1 MVIYLLNNNLIEN
14 FSTTAAEKAR
24 EAREAAE
31 KAAKNAAKQV
41 KAANYYATT
50 AAKYATAAETKKKLI
65 VAKIPVVS
73 TNPNDIYI
81 PIAYPT
87 REDAKVAKTS
97 MKNTRVTSSSAI
109 KYAEEAAEKAEEAAK
124 FAEDAK
130 SAEAAEDAKAA
141 AKFAEEAAE
150 KAEEA
155 ARFVEAAE
163 EAAEKAEEVARFV
176 EAAEKAAREARRS
189 AFKTWAG
196 WGHRV
201 TAAAKD
207 EEETEEEE
215 TEEEETEEE
224 TEEKETEEEETEEE
238 EYSPDVENYGSLGVI
253 QDFFTHF
260 MSTVVITDTLDSF
273 AIENFTEDDTDS
285 ELKQLLTALRFIQFD
300 RTLNTKDYN
309 LLDSNGKYLITTN
322 MLKNIKQITNEHL
335 ERAHDN
341 DEVTIDDVVT
351 GDNINENYQFHYIEH
366 DATDG
371 YEYVTLDVDITKGK
385 YTLKKNIKKATSG
398 ALSTEYKN
406 VHNFLVKEK
415 LRQYLKDDLFQLF
428 SRPVKD
434 IDELSDPTDNK
445 AFKHFT
451 EGDYLYDKSL
461 IDIILELEHYIKH
474 NTVTVNDR
482 TADPNK
488 YNLFKSIYD
497 FMVSTSSVTNSDPEN
512 SLIMDIVAF
521 KDSIDESKQKIK
533 DKRNKIYTYLS
544 RDENYTKTLKTKR
557 IMLYLSIAAFIVV
570 SVFYGG
576 ILYTNS
582 MTNPEKSTIVLVAA
596 SLILFTNMV
605 LYIMRFNYQ
614 SRETFQASTEIFVTN
629 TIYGFTAVA
638 GDTSQA
644 DIAVPEIM
652 KELCIRYVNILSKEI
667 KNEYYDALYV
677 SQKKDKEL
685 LEKLE
690 KEHNIKSHFHQ
701 LKNNL
706 SHFKINETKEYSK
719 LSQLA
724 IVLISL
730 VAILYLT
737 VLQDTIDMEIFNI
750 VSGLTFII
758 FVTYV
763 LLTVKSIML
772 RDKYDWDRFNWTV
785 KNLNSN
791 IKSEQCPLP
800 GFPN

>member
-1 MVIYLLNNNLIEN
+1 MTTTPGVMKSFLDKITATSIE
-14 FSTTAAEKAR
+14 
-24 EAREAAE
+24 
-31 KAAKNAAKQV
+31 
-41 KAANYYATT
+41 
-50 AAKYATAAETKKKLI
+50 
-65 VAKIPVVS
+65 
-73 TNPNDIYI
+73 
-81 PIAYPT
+81 
-87 REDAKVAKTS
+87 
-97 MKNTRVTSSSAI
+97 
-109 KYAEEAAEKAEEAAK
+109 
-124 FAEDAK
+124 
-130 SAEAAEDAKAA
+130 
-141 AKFAEEAAE
+141 
-150 KAEEA
+150 
-155 ARFVEAAE
+155 
-163 EAAEKAEEVARFV
+163 
-176 EAAEKAAREARRS
+176 
-189 AFKTWAG
+189 
-196 WGHRV
+196 
-201 TAAAKD
+201 
-207 EEETEEEE
+207 
-215 TEEEETEEE
+215 
-224 TEEKETEEEETEEE
+224 
-238 EYSPDVENYGSLGVI
+238 
-253 QDFFTHF
+253 
-260 MSTVVITDTLDSF
+260 
-273 AIENFTEDDTDS
+273 DS
-285 ELKQLLTALRFIQFD
+285 ELNQLVNALRFIQFD
-300 RTLNTKDYN
+300 RTLVATDATGNITGDMITKIEEIT
-309 LLDSNGKYLITTN
+309 DSGLNSGTFDATTTTAAN
-322 MLKNIKQITNEHL
+322 QAATAATAATATAAAAAATAAAAAATADDKTASTAAAAAAATAVAAVKDITN
-335 ERAHDN
+335 RN
-341 DEVTIDDVVT
+341 
-351 GDNINENYQFHYIEH
+351 GYYQFHYIEYTD
-366 DATDG
+366 DATKG
-371 YEYVTLDVDITKGK
+371 YEYVTLDVEIINGVYKLTKNTEK
-385 YTLKKNIKKATSG
+385 ETATSVSTDKRG
-398 ALSTEYKN
+398 ILSTKYKN

-428 SRPVKD
+428 SKPVKD
-434 IDELSDPTDNK
+434 IDELSDPKDPK
-445 AFKHFT
+445 AFKHFN
-451 EGDYLYDKSL
+451 EGNRLYDKSL
-461 IDIILELEHYIKH
+461 IDIILELEHYI
-474 NTVTVNDR
+474 NESTVTAAEE
-482 TADPNK
+482 TSNK
-488 YNLFKSIYD
+488 KKYDLFKSIYE
-497 FMVSTSSVTNSDPEN
+497 FMNNTSGVETDSDPEN

-785 KNLNSN
+785 KNVQSN
-791 IKSEQCPLP
+791 MNPEQCPLP
-800 GFPN
+800 GFPK

>member
-1 MVIYLLNNNLIEN
+1 MTTTPGVMKSFLDKITATSIE
-14 FSTTAAEKAR
+14 
-24 EAREAAE
+24 
-31 KAAKNAAKQV
+31 
-41 KAANYYATT
+41 
-50 AAKYATAAETKKKLI
+50 
-65 VAKIPVVS
+65 
-73 TNPNDIYI
+73 
-81 PIAYPT
+81 
-87 REDAKVAKTS
+87 
-97 MKNTRVTSSSAI
+97 
-109 KYAEEAAEKAEEAAK
+109 
-124 FAEDAK
+124 
-130 SAEAAEDAKAA
+130 
-141 AKFAEEAAE
+141 
-150 KAEEA
+150 
-155 ARFVEAAE
+155 
-163 EAAEKAEEVARFV
+163 
-176 EAAEKAAREARRS
+176 
-189 AFKTWAG
+189 
-196 WGHRV
+196 
-201 TAAAKD
+201 
-207 EEETEEEE
+207 
-215 TEEEETEEE
+215 
-224 TEEKETEEEETEEE
+224 
-238 EYSPDVENYGSLGVI
+238 
-253 QDFFTHF
+253 
-260 MSTVVITDTLDSF
+260 
-273 AIENFTEDDTDS
+273 DS
-285 ELKQLLTALRFIQFD
+285 ELNQLVNALRFIQFD
-300 RTLNTKDYN
+300 RTLVATDATGNITGDMITKIEE
-309 LLDSNGKYLITTN
+309 ITDLGLNSGTFDATTTTAAN
-322 MLKNIKQITNEHL
+322 QAATAATAATATAAAAAATAAAAAATADDKTASTAAAAAAATAVAAVKDITN
-335 ERAHDN
+335 RN
-341 DEVTIDDVVT
+341 
-351 GDNINENYQFHYIEH
+351 GYYQFHYIEYTD
-366 DATDG
+366 DATKG
-371 YEYVTLDVDITKGK
+371 YEYVTLDVEIINGV
-385 YTLKKNIKKATSG
+385 YTLTKNTQKETATSVSTDKKG
-398 ALSTEYKN
+398 ILSTKYKN

-415 LRQYLKDDLFQLF
+415 LKQYLKDDLFQLF
-428 SRPVKD
+428 SKPVKD
-434 IDELSDPTDNK
+434 IDELSDPKDPK
-445 AFKHFT
+445 AFKHFN
-451 EGDYLYDKSL
+451 EGNRLYDKSL
-461 IDIILELEHYIKH
+461 IDIILELEHYI
-474 NTVTVNDR
+474 NESTVTAVEQTTNK
-482 TADPNK
+482 NK
-488 YNLFKSIYD
+488 YDLFKSIYD
-497 FMVSTSSVTNSDPEN
+497 FMNNTSGVVTDSDPEN

>member
-1 MVIYLLNNNLIEN
+1 MTTTPGVMKSFLNKI
-14 FSTTAAEKAR
+14 TAT
-24 EAREAAE
+24 
-31 KAAKNAAKQV
+31 NADDG
-41 KAANYYATT
+41 
-50 AAKYATAAETKKKLI
+50 TKR
-65 VAKIPVVS
+65 
-73 TNPNDIYI
+73 D
-81 PIAYPT
+81 
-87 REDAKVAKTS
+87 
-97 MKNTRVTSSSAI
+97 
-109 KYAEEAAEKAEEAAK
+109 
-124 FAEDAK
+124 
-130 SAEAAEDAKAA
+130 
-141 AKFAEEAAE
+141 
-150 KAEEA
+150 
-155 ARFVEAAE
+155 
-163 EAAEKAEEVARFV
+163 
-176 EAAEKAAREARRS
+176 
-189 AFKTWAG
+189 
-196 WGHRV
+196 
-201 TAAAKD
+201 
-207 EEETEEEE
+207 
-215 TEEEETEEE
+215 
-224 TEEKETEEEETEEE
+224 
-238 EYSPDVENYGSLGVI
+238 
-253 QDFFTHF
+253 
-260 MSTVVITDTLDSF
+260 LDSS
-273 AIENFTEDDTDS
+273 IVDS
-285 ELKQLLTALRFIQFD
+285 ELNQLLTALRFIQFD
-300 RTLNTKDYN
+300 RTLVASDYN
-309 LLDSNGKYLITTN
+309 LDSNGNHLITT
-322 MLKNIKQITNEHL
+322 K
-335 ERAHDN
+335 
-341 DEVTIDDVVT
+341 TI
-351 GDNINENYQFHYIEH
+351 DNINNIIDSEIKTQTLDKTSGLTVAQIKKMNGNYQFHYIEH
-366 DATDG
+366 DATKG
-371 YEYVTLDVDITKGK
+371 YEYVTLDVEIINGI
-385 YTLKKNIKKATSG
+385 YTLTKNTEKETASG
-398 ALSTEYKN
+398 STVGILSTKYN
-406 VHNFLVKEK
+406 SVHNFLVKEK

-428 SRPVKD
+428 SRPVKY
-434 IDELSDPTDNK
+434 IDELSDPTDNR

-461 IDIILELEHYIKH
+461 IDIILELHYIEDT
-474 NTVTVNDR
+474 TVTIGEATTDK
-482 TADPNK
+482 NK
-488 YNLFKSIYD
+488 YDLFESIYN
-497 FMVSTSSVTNSDPEN
+497 FMNNTSGVETDSDPEN

-785 KNLNSN
+785 KNVQSN
-791 IKSEQCPLP
+791 MNPEQCPLP
-800 GFPN
+800 GFPK

>member
-1 MVIYLLNNNLIEN
+1 MTTTPGVMKSFLNKI
-14 FSTTAAEKAR
+14 TAT
-24 EAREAAE
+24 
-31 KAAKNAAKQV
+31 NADDG
-41 KAANYYATT
+41 
-50 AAKYATAAETKKKLI
+50 TKR
-65 VAKIPVVS
+65 
-73 TNPNDIYI
+73 D
-81 PIAYPT
+81 
-87 REDAKVAKTS
+87 
-97 MKNTRVTSSSAI
+97 
-109 KYAEEAAEKAEEAAK
+109 
-124 FAEDAK
+124 
-130 SAEAAEDAKAA
+130 
-141 AKFAEEAAE
+141 
-150 KAEEA
+150 
-155 ARFVEAAE
+155 
-163 EAAEKAEEVARFV
+163 
-176 EAAEKAAREARRS
+176 
-189 AFKTWAG
+189 
-196 WGHRV
+196 
-201 TAAAKD
+201 
-207 EEETEEEE
+207 
-215 TEEEETEEE
+215 
-224 TEEKETEEEETEEE
+224 
-238 EYSPDVENYGSLGVI
+238 
-253 QDFFTHF
+253 
-260 MSTVVITDTLDSF
+260 LDSS
-273 AIENFTEDDTDS
+273 IVDS
-285 ELKQLLTALRFIQFD
+285 ELNQLLTALRFIQFD
-300 RTLNTKDYN
+300 RTLVASDYN
-309 LLDSNGKYLITTN
+309 LDSNGTHLITT
-322 MLKNIKQITNEHL
+322 T
-335 ERAHDN
+335 
-341 DEVTIDDVVT
+341 TIE
-351 GDNINENYQFHYIEH
+351 NINNIINSEISTQTLDKTKNSGGTEKSDVEIKKMNGNYQFHYIEH
-366 DATDG
+366 DATKG
-371 YEYVTLDVDITKGK
+371 YEYVTLDVEIINGV
-385 YTLKKNIKKATSG
+385 YTLTKNTQKETATSVSTDKRG
-398 ALSTEYKN
+398 ILSTKYKN

-434 IDELSDPTDNK
+434 IDELSDPKDNR
-445 AFKHFT
+445 AFKHFN

-461 IDIILELEHYIKH
+461 IDIILELEHYI
-474 NTVTVNDR
+474 NESTVTAVEQTSNK
-482 TADPNK
+482 NK
-488 YNLFKSIYD
+488 YDLFKSIYD
-497 FMVSTSSVTNSDPEN
+497 FMNNTSSVTNSDPEN

-785 KNLNSN
+785 KNVQSN
-791 IKSEQCPLP
+791 MNPEQCPLP
-800 GFPN
+800 GFPK

>member
-1 MVIYLLNNNLIEN
+1 M
-14 FSTTAAEKAR
+14 T
-24 EAREAAE
+24 
-31 KAAKNAAKQV
+31 
-41 KAANYYATT
+41 
-50 AAKYATAAETKKKLI
+50 TKKSPGVMTSFFDI
-65 VAKIPVVS
+65 ITQVVQPAS
-73 TNPNDIYI
+73 D
-81 PIAYPT
+81 
-87 REDAKVAKTS
+87 
-97 MKNTRVTSSSAI
+97 
-109 KYAEEAAEKAEEAAK
+109 EKRIILP
-124 FAEDAK
+124 
-130 SAEAAEDAKAA
+130 S
-141 AKFAEEAAE
+141 
-150 KAEEA
+150 
-155 ARFVEAAE
+155 
-163 EAAEKAEEVARFV
+163 
-176 EAAEKAAREARRS
+176 
-189 AFKTWAG
+189 
-196 WGHRV
+196 
-201 TAAAKD
+201 
-207 EEETEEEE
+207 
-215 TEEEETEEE
+215 
-224 TEEKETEEEETEEE
+224 
-238 EYSPDVENYGSLGVI
+238 
-253 QDFFTHF
+253 
-260 MSTVVITDTLDSF
+260 
-273 AIENFTEDDTDS
+273 IEDS

-300 RTLNTKDYN
+300 RTLVASDYN
-309 LLDSNGKYLITTN
+309 LDNGTHLITTTA
-322 MLKNIKQITNEHL
+322 IE
-335 ERAHDN
+335 
-341 DEVTIDDVVT
+341 
-351 GDNINENYQFHYIEH
+351 NINNIINSEISTQTLDKTKNSGGTEKSDVEIKKMNGNYQFHYIEH
-366 DATDG
+366 DATKG
-371 YEYVTLDVDITKGK
+371 YEYVTLDVEIINGI
-385 YTLKKNIKKATSG
+385 YTLTKNTEKETASG
-398 ALSTEYKN
+398 STVGILSTKYN
-406 VHNFLVKEK
+406 SVHNFLVKEK

-434 IDELSDPTDNK
+434 IDELSDPTDNR

-461 IDIILELEHYIKH
+461 IDIILELHYIEDT
-474 NTVTVNDR
+474 TVTIGEATTDK
-482 TADPNK
+482 NK
-488 YNLFKSIYD
+488 YDLFESIYN
-497 FMVSTSSVTNSDPEN
+497 FMNNTSGVETDSDPEN

-652 KELCIRYVNILSKEI
+652 KQLCIRYVDILSKEI

-785 KNLNSN
+785 KNVQSN
-791 IKSEQCPLP
+791 MNPEQCPLP

>member
-1 MVIYLLNNNLIEN
+1 MTTTPGVMKSFLNKI
-14 FSTTAAEKAR
+14 TAT
-24 EAREAAE
+24 
-31 KAAKNAAKQV
+31 NADDG
-41 KAANYYATT
+41 
-50 AAKYATAAETKKKLI
+50 TKR
-65 VAKIPVVS
+65 
-73 TNPNDIYI
+73 D
-81 PIAYPT
+81 
-87 REDAKVAKTS
+87 
-97 MKNTRVTSSSAI
+97 
-109 KYAEEAAEKAEEAAK
+109 
-124 FAEDAK
+124 
-130 SAEAAEDAKAA
+130 
-141 AKFAEEAAE
+141 
-150 KAEEA
+150 
-155 ARFVEAAE
+155 
-163 EAAEKAEEVARFV
+163 
-176 EAAEKAAREARRS
+176 
-189 AFKTWAG
+189 
-196 WGHRV
+196 
-201 TAAAKD
+201 
-207 EEETEEEE
+207 
-215 TEEEETEEE
+215 
-224 TEEKETEEEETEEE
+224 
-238 EYSPDVENYGSLGVI
+238 
-253 QDFFTHF
+253 
-260 MSTVVITDTLDSF
+260 LDSS
-273 AIENFTEDDTDS
+273 IEDS
-285 ELKQLLTALRFIQFD
+285 ELNQLLTALRFIQFD
-300 RTLNTKDYN
+300 RTLVASDYN
-309 LLDSNGKYLITTN
+309 LDSNGNHLITT
-322 MLKNIKQITNEHL
+322 K
-335 ERAHDN
+335 
-341 DEVTIDDVVT
+341 TI
-351 GDNINENYQFHYIEH
+351 DNINNIIDSEIKTQTLDKTSGLTVAQIKKMNGNYQFHYIEH
-366 DATDG
+366 DATKG
-371 YEYVTLDVDITKGK
+371 YEYVTLDVEIINGI
-385 YTLKKNIKKATSG
+385 YTLTKNTEKETASG
-398 ALSTEYKN
+398 STVGILSTKYN
-406 VHNFLVKEK
+406 SVHNFLVKEK

-434 IDELSDPTDNK
+434 IDELSDPTDNR

-461 IDIILELEHYIKH
+461 IDIILELHYIEDT
-474 NTVTVNDR
+474 TVTIGEATTDK
-482 TADPNK
+482 NK
-488 YNLFKSIYD
+488 YDLFESIYN
-497 FMVSTSSVTNSDPEN
+497 FMNNTSGVETDSDPEN

-785 KNLNSN
+785 KNVQSN
-791 IKSEQCPLP
+791 MNPEQCPLP
-800 GFPN
+800 GFPK

>member
-1 MVIYLLNNNLIEN
+1 MTTTPGVMKSFLNKI
-14 FSTTAAEKAR
+14 TAT
-24 EAREAAE
+24 
-31 KAAKNAAKQV
+31 NADDG
-41 KAANYYATT
+41 
-50 AAKYATAAETKKKLI
+50 TKR
-65 VAKIPVVS
+65 
-73 TNPNDIYI
+73 D
-81 PIAYPT
+81 
-87 REDAKVAKTS
+87 
-97 MKNTRVTSSSAI
+97 
-109 KYAEEAAEKAEEAAK
+109 
-124 FAEDAK
+124 
-130 SAEAAEDAKAA
+130 
-141 AKFAEEAAE
+141 
-150 KAEEA
+150 
-155 ARFVEAAE
+155 
-163 EAAEKAEEVARFV
+163 
-176 EAAEKAAREARRS
+176 
-189 AFKTWAG
+189 
-196 WGHRV
+196 
-201 TAAAKD
+201 
-207 EEETEEEE
+207 
-215 TEEEETEEE
+215 
-224 TEEKETEEEETEEE
+224 
-238 EYSPDVENYGSLGVI
+238 
-253 QDFFTHF
+253 
-260 MSTVVITDTLDSF
+260 LDSS
-273 AIENFTEDDTDS
+273 IVDS
-285 ELKQLLTALRFIQFD
+285 ELNQLLTALRFIQFD
-300 RTLNTKDYN
+300 RTLVASDYN
-309 LLDSNGKYLITTN
+309 LDSNGTHLITT
-322 MLKNIKQITNEHL
+322 T
-335 ERAHDN
+335 
-341 DEVTIDDVVT
+341 TIE
-351 GDNINENYQFHYIEH
+351 NINNIINSEISTQTLDKTKNSGGTEKSDVEIKKMNGNYQFHYIEH
-366 DATDG
+366 DATKG
-371 YEYVTLDVDITKGK
+371 YEYVTLDVEIINGV
-385 YTLKKNIKKATSG
+385 YTLTKNTQKETATSVSTDKKG
-398 ALSTEYKN
+398 ILSTKYKN

-434 IDELSDPTDNK
+434 IDELSDPKDNR
-445 AFKHFT
+445 AFKHFN

-461 IDIILELEHYIKH
+461 IDIILELEHYI
-474 NTVTVNDR
+474 NESTVTAVEQTSNK
-482 TADPNK
+482 NK
-488 YNLFKSIYD
+488 YDLFKSIYD
-497 FMVSTSSVTNSDPEN
+497 FMNNTSSVTNSDPEN

-685 LEKLE
+685 LDKLE

-785 KNLNSN
+785 KNVQSN
-791 IKSEQCPLP
+791 MNPEQCPLP
-800 GFPN
+800 GFPK

>member
-1 MVIYLLNNNLIEN
+1 MTTTPGVMKSFLNKI
-14 FSTTAAEKAR
+14 TAT
-24 EAREAAE
+24 
-31 KAAKNAAKQV
+31 NADDG
-41 KAANYYATT
+41 
-50 AAKYATAAETKKKLI
+50 TKR
-65 VAKIPVVS
+65 
-73 TNPNDIYI
+73 D
-81 PIAYPT
+81 
-87 REDAKVAKTS
+87 
-97 MKNTRVTSSSAI
+97 
-109 KYAEEAAEKAEEAAK
+109 
-124 FAEDAK
+124 
-130 SAEAAEDAKAA
+130 
-141 AKFAEEAAE
+141 
-150 KAEEA
+150 
-155 ARFVEAAE
+155 
-163 EAAEKAEEVARFV
+163 
-176 EAAEKAAREARRS
+176 
-189 AFKTWAG
+189 
-196 WGHRV
+196 
-201 TAAAKD
+201 
-207 EEETEEEE
+207 
-215 TEEEETEEE
+215 
-224 TEEKETEEEETEEE
+224 
-238 EYSPDVENYGSLGVI
+238 
-253 QDFFTHF
+253 
-260 MSTVVITDTLDSF
+260 LDSS
-273 AIENFTEDDTDS
+273 IVDS
-285 ELKQLLTALRFIQFD
+285 ELNQLLTALRFIQFD
-300 RTLNTKDYN
+300 RTLVASDYN
-309 LLDSNGKYLITTN
+309 LDSNGNHLITT
-322 MLKNIKQITNEHL
+322 K
-335 ERAHDN
+335 
-341 DEVTIDDVVT
+341 TI
-351 GDNINENYQFHYIEH
+351 DNINNIIDSEIKTQTLDKTSGLTVAQIKKMNGNYQFHYIEH
-366 DATDG
+366 DATKG
-371 YEYVTLDVDITKGK
+371 YEYVTLDVEIINGI
-385 YTLKKNIKKATSG
+385 YTLTKNTEKETASG
-398 ALSTEYKN
+398 STVGILSTKYN
-406 VHNFLVKEK
+406 SVHNFLVKEK

-434 IDELSDPTDNK
+434 IDELSDPTDNR

-461 IDIILELEHYIKH
+461 IDIILELHYIEDT
-474 NTVTVNDR
+474 TVTIGEATTDK
-482 TADPNK
+482 NK
-488 YNLFKSIYD
+488 YDLFKSIYK
-497 FMVSTSSVTNSDPEN
+497 FMNNTSGVETDSDPEN

-785 KNLNSN
+785 KNVQSN
-791 IKSEQCPLP
+791 MNPEQCPLP
-800 GFPN
+800 GFPK